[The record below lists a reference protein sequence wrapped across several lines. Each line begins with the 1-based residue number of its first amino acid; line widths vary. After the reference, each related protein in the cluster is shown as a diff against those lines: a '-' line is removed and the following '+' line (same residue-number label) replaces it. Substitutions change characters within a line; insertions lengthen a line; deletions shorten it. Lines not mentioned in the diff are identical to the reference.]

1 MPFLWHCST
10 NGKLR
15 ILVKAQPAPQAPGHA
30 LSPTRLGIRPR
41 DLGLS
46 NEYTLGHCDLS
57 AASKT
62 QTGNHNL
69 GHKPR
74 WWFVIHAKEEDLATL
89 ESVWSA
95 VFDHTQWK
103 LCPCYKPIFDLPTE
117 PNDSEPTQIS
127 QMSPTANSTNHF
139 TASSIAPNKNPHFL
153 GATSGETTTPP

>member
-1 MPFLWHCST
+1 MHCH
-10 NGKLR
+10 
-15 ILVKAQPAPQAPGHA
+15 Q
-30 LSPTRLGIRPR
+30 
-41 DLGLS
+41 LGLAYGRETWVYPT
-46 NEYTLGHCDLS
+46 NTLS
-57 AASKT
+57 ATVTFLLLPRLRQGITTLAT
-62 QTGNHNL
+62 NL
-69 GHKPR
+69 DGGLLSMLKR
-74 WWFVIHAKEEDLATL
+74 KNLATL